1 MFVSFSHFLTTS
13 FIAIIVIIFFL
24 ATGLYIFKSTV
35 TRELHDIEKSY
46 TRYVENNLFDEALYN
61 SASKEDITLK
71 SFDGLNLT
79 STLIMNEN
87 PTNKFIVL
95 VHGVSI
101 CYVGSLKYFD
111 IFYKN
116 GFNVLIVNQRR
127 HGKSEGKYSTYGF
140 YEKYDVNM
148 WIEYLKSRFGNDII
162 LGLHGESMGA
172 GTVMETI
179 PLNDSIKFV
188 IEDCGYSNFHE
199 LIGFQITHAYKNRL
213 VRKILR
219 PSLIFANFFMKT
231 KAKFSMKKIVPID
244 IVASTSLPMMFIHG
258 KEDYFVPWYMAVDLY
273 KAKTKGYK
281 ELYLVEGAKHAEAL
295 EVNKIL
301 YEKKIMTFIEKA
313 LSLYK

>member
-1 MFVSFSHFLTTS
+1 MTYLIILII
-13 FIAIIVIIFFL
+13 IAILVIVFFL
-24 ATGLYIFKSTV
+24 ATGLYIFRSTV

-179 PLNDSIKFV
+179 PINNSIKFV

-199 LIGFQITHAYKNRL
+199 LIGFQITHAYKNKL

-244 IVASTSLPMMFIHG
+244 IVSSTSLPMMFIHG
-258 KEDYFVPWYMAVDLY
+258 KEDYFVPWYMSVDLY

>member
-1 MFVSFSHFLTTS
+1 MTYIIILII
-13 FIAIIVIIFFL
+13 IAILIIVFFL

-244 IVASTSLPMMFIHG
+244 IVSSTSLPMMFIHG

>member
-1 MFVSFSHFLTTS
+1 MIYLIILII
-13 FIAIIVIIFFL
+13 IAVIVIVFFL

>member
-1 MFVSFSHFLTTS
+1 MTYLIILII
-13 FIAIIVIIFFL
+13 IAILVIVFFL

-46 TRYVENNLFDEALYN
+46 SRYVENNLFDEALYN

-231 KAKFSMKKIVPID
+231 KAKKKKKKIVPID

>member
-1 MFVSFSHFLTTS
+1 MTYIIILII
-13 FIAIIVIIFFL
+13 IAILVIAFFL
-24 ATGLYIFKSTV
+24 ATGLYIFRSTV

-46 TRYVENNLFDEALYN
+46 NRYVENNLFDEALYN

-111 IFYKN
+111 IFYRN

-199 LIGFQITHAYKNRL
+199 LIGFQITHEYKNRL

-244 IVASTSLPMMFIHG
+244 IVASTSLPMMFVHG

>member
-1 MFVSFSHFLTTS
+1 MTYLIILII
-13 FIAIIVIIFFL
+13 IAVIVIVFFL

-179 PLNDSIKFV
+179 PINNSIKFV

-244 IVASTSLPMMFIHG
+244 IVSSTSLPMMFIHG

>member
-1 MFVSFSHFLTTS
+1 MTYLIILII
-13 FIAIIVIIFFL
+13 IAILVIVFFL

-46 TRYVENNLFDEALYN
+46 SRYVENNLFDEALYN

-111 IFYKN
+111 IFYRN

-213 VRKILR
+213 VRKILS

-244 IVASTSLPMMFIHG
+244 IVSSTSLPMMFIHG
-258 KEDYFVPWYMAVDLY
+258 KEDYFVPWYMALDLY

>member
-1 MFVSFSHFLTTS
+1 MTYLIILII
-13 FIAIIVIIFFL
+13 IAILVIVFFL

-219 PSLIFANFFMKT
+219 PSLIFSNFFMKT

-244 IVASTSLPMMFIHG
+244 IVSSTSLPMMFVHG

-295 EVNKIL
+295 EVNKII

>member
-1 MFVSFSHFLTTS
+1 MTYLIILII
-13 FIAIIVIIFFL
+13 IAILIIVFFL
-24 ATGLYIFKSTV
+24 ATGLYIFRSTV

-87 PTNKFIVL
+87 PTKKFIVL

-179 PLNDSIKFV
+179 PINNSIKFV

-199 LIGFQITHAYKNRL
+199 LIGFQITHAYKNKL

-244 IVASTSLPMMFIHG
+244 IVSSTSLPMMFIHG

>member
-1 MFVSFSHFLTTS
+1 MTYLIILII
-13 FIAIIVIIFFL
+13 IAILVIVFFL

-46 TRYVENNLFDEALYN
+46 SRYVENNLFDEALYN

-111 IFYKN
+111 IFYRN

-179 PLNDSIKFV
+179 PLNESIKFV

-244 IVASTSLPMMFIHG
+244 IVSSTSLPIMFIHG

>member
-1 MFVSFSHFLTTS
+1 MTYLIILII
-13 FIAIIVIIFFL
+13 IAVIVIVFFL

-172 GTVMETI
+172 GTIMETI
-179 PLNDSIKFV
+179 PINNSIKFV

-219 PSLIFANFFMKT
+219 PSLIFANFLMKT

-244 IVASTSLPMMFIHG
+244 IVASTSLPMMFVHG

>member
-1 MFVSFSHFLTTS
+1 MTYITLLIILAI
-13 FIAIIVIIFFL
+13 IAIIFFS
-24 ATGLYIFKSTV
+24 AIGIYIFRSTV
-35 TRELHDIEKSY
+35 TRELHDIDKSY
-46 TRYVENNLFDEALYN
+46 TRYVENNLLDESLYN
-61 SASKEDITLK
+61 SVIKEDITLN

-79 STLIMNEN
+79 STLIMNKV
-87 PTNKFIVL
+87 PTNKFIIL

-111 IFYKN
+111 IFYRN
-116 GFNVLIVNQRR
+116 EFNILIVNQSR

-179 PLNDSIKFV
+179 PLNNSIKFV
-188 IEDCGYSNFHE
+188 IEDCGYSNFYE
-199 LIGFQITHAYKNRL
+199 LIGFQITHKYKNRV

-219 PSLIFANFFMKT
+219 PGLVFANFFMKT
-231 KAKFSMKKIVPID
+231 KSKFSMKQVIPID
-244 IVASTSLPMMFIHG
+244 IVATTSIPMMFIHG
-258 KEDYFVPWYMAVDLY
+258 KEDYFVPWYMAVDLF
-273 KAKTKGYK
+273 KSKVKGYK
-281 ELYLVEGAKHAEAL
+281 ELYLVEGAEHAEAL

-301 YEKKIMTFIEKA
+301 YEEKIMNFINNA
-313 LSLYK
+313 LSL

>member
-1 MFVSFSHFLTTS
+1 MTYLIILII
-13 FIAIIVIIFFL
+13 IAILVIVFFL

-87 PTNKFIVL
+87 PTKKFIVL

-116 GFNVLIVNQRR
+116 GFNVLIVNQKKKK
-127 HGKSEGKYSTYGF
+127 KSEGKYSTYGF

-244 IVASTSLPMMFIHG
+244 IVSSTSLPTMFIHG

>member
-1 MFVSFSHFLTTS
+1 MTYIIILII
-13 FIAIIVIIFFL
+13 IAILVIAFFL
-24 ATGLYIFKSTV
+24 ATGLYIFRSTV

-111 IFYKN
+111 IFYRN

-219 PSLIFANFFMKT
+219 PSLLFANFFMKT

-244 IVASTSLPMMFIHG
+244 IVASTSLPMMFVHG

>member
-1 MFVSFSHFLTTS
+1 MTYLIILII
-13 FIAIIVIIFFL
+13 IAILVIVFFL

-111 IFYKN
+111 IFYRN

-295 EVNKIL
+295 
-301 YEKKIMTFIEKA
+301 
-313 LSLYK
+313 

>member
-1 MFVSFSHFLTTS
+1 MTYLIILII
-13 FIAIIVIIFFL
+13 IAILVIIFFL

-219 PSLIFANFFMKT
+219 SSLIFANFFMKT

-244 IVASTSLPMMFIHG
+244 IVSSTSLPIMFIHG

>member
-1 MFVSFSHFLTTS
+1 MTYIIILII
-13 FIAIIVIIFFL
+13 IAILVIAFFL
-24 ATGLYIFKSTV
+24 ATGLYIFRSTV

-46 TRYVENNLFDEALYN
+46 NRYVENNLFDEALYN
-61 SASKEDITLK
+61 STSKEDITLK

-199 LIGFQITHAYKNRL
+199 LIGFQITHEYKNRL

-219 PSLIFANFFMKT
+219 PSLLFANFFMKT
-231 KAKFSMKKIVPID
+231 KAKFSIKKIVPID
-244 IVASTSLPMMFIHG
+244 IVASNSLPMMFVHG

>member
-1 MFVSFSHFLTTS
+1 MTYLIILII
-13 FIAIIVIIFFL
+13 IAILVIVFFL

-46 TRYVENNLFDEALYN
+46 TRYLENNLFDEALYN

-111 IFYKN
+111 IFYRN

-213 VRKILR
+213 VRKILH

-244 IVASTSLPMMFIHG
+244 IVSSTSLPMMFIHG

-295 EVNKIL
+295 EVNKII

>member
-1 MFVSFSHFLTTS
+1 MTYLIILII
-13 FIAIIVIIFFL
+13 IAIIVIVFFL

-95 VHGVSI
+95 VHGDSI

>member
-1 MFVSFSHFLTTS
+1 MTYIIILII
-13 FIAIIVIIFFL
+13 IAIIVIVFFL

-46 TRYVENNLFDEALYN
+46 TRYVENNLFNEALYN

-213 VRKILR
+213 VRKILS

-244 IVASTSLPMMFIHG
+244 IVSSTSLPMMFIHG
-258 KEDYFVPWYMAVDLY
+258 KEDYFVPWYMALDLY

>member
-1 MFVSFSHFLTTS
+1 MTYLIILII
-13 FIAIIVIIFFL
+13 IAILVIVFFL

-46 TRYVENNLFDEALYN
+46 SRYVENNLFDEALYN

-199 LIGFQITHAYKNRL
+199 LIGFQITHEYKNRL

>member
-1 MFVSFSHFLTTS
+1 MTYLIILII
-13 FIAIIVIIFFL
+13 IAIIVIVFFL

-79 STLIMNEN
+79 STLIINEN

-213 VRKILR
+213 VRKIFR

>member
-1 MFVSFSHFLTTS
+1 MTYIIILII
-13 FIAIIVIIFFL
+13 IAILVIAFFL
-24 ATGLYIFKSTV
+24 ATGLYIFRSTV

-111 IFYKN
+111 IFYRN
-116 GFNVLIVNQRR
+116 DFNVLIVNQRR

-244 IVASTSLPMMFIHG
+244 IVASTSLPMMFVHG

>member
-1 MFVSFSHFLTTS
+1 MTYLIILII
-13 FIAIIVIIFFL
+13 IAIIVIVFFL

-116 GFNVLIVNQRR
+116 GFNLLIVNQRR

-213 VRKILR
+213 VRKILS

-244 IVASTSLPMMFIHG
+244 IVSSTSLPMMFIHG

>member
-1 MFVSFSHFLTTS
+1 MTYIIILII
-13 FIAIIVIIFFL
+13 IAILVIAFFL
-24 ATGLYIFKSTV
+24 ATGLYIFRSTV

-111 IFYKN
+111 IFYRN
-116 GFNVLIVNQRR
+116 DFNVLIVNQRR

-199 LIGFQITHAYKNRL
+199 LIGFQITNEYKNRL

-219 PSLIFANFFMKT
+219 PSLLFANFFMKT

-244 IVASTSLPMMFIHG
+244 IVASTSLPMMFVHG

>member
-1 MFVSFSHFLTTS
+1 MTYLIILII
-13 FIAIIVIIFFL
+13 IAILVIVFFL

-46 TRYVENNLFDEALYN
+46 SRYVENNLFDEALYN

-111 IFYKN
+111 IFYRN

-244 IVASTSLPMMFIHG
+244 IVSSTSLPMMFIHG

>member
-1 MFVSFSHFLTTS
+1 MTYLIILII
-13 FIAIIVIIFFL
+13 IAILVIVFFL

-111 IFYKN
+111 IFYRN

-140 YEKYDVNM
+140 YEKYDVNT

>member
-1 MFVSFSHFLTTS
+1 MTYIIILII
-13 FIAIIVIIFFL
+13 IAIIVIVFFL

-46 TRYVENNLFDEALYN
+46 SRYVENNLFDEALYN

-116 GFNVLIVNQRR
+116 GFNILIVNQRR

-244 IVASTSLPMMFIHG
+244 IVSSTSLPMMFIHG
-258 KEDYFVPWYMAVDLY
+258 KEDYFVPWYMALDLY

-301 YEKKIMTFIEKA
+301 YEKKIMTFIEKS

>member
-1 MFVSFSHFLTTS
+1 MTYLIILII
-13 FIAIIVIIFFL
+13 IAILVIVFFL

-111 IFYKN
+111 IFYRN

-244 IVASTSLPMMFIHG
+244 IVSSTSLPMMFIHG

-301 YEKKIMTFIEKA
+301 YKKKIMTFIEKA

>member
-1 MFVSFSHFLTTS
+1 MTYIIILII
-13 FIAIIVIIFFL
+13 IAILIIVFFL

>member
-1 MFVSFSHFLTTS
+1 MTYLIILII
-13 FIAIIVIIFFL
+13 IAIIVIVFFL

-87 PTNKFIVL
+87 TTNKFIVL

-244 IVASTSLPMMFIHG
+244 IVSSTSLPMMFIHG

>member
-1 MFVSFSHFLTTS
+1 MII
-13 FIAIIVIIFFL
+13 IAIIVIVFFL

-116 GFNVLIVNQRR
+116 GFNILIVNQRR

-244 IVASTSLPMMFIHG
+244 IVSSTSLPMMFIHG

>member
-1 MFVSFSHFLTTS
+1 MTYLIILII
-13 FIAIIVIIFFL
+13 IAILVIVFFL

-116 GFNVLIVNQRR
+116 GFNILIVNQRR

-219 PSLIFANFFMKT
+219 SSLIFANFFMKT

-244 IVASTSLPMMFIHG
+244 IVSSTSLPIMFIHG

>member
-1 MFVSFSHFLTTS
+1 MTYLIILII
-13 FIAIIVIIFFL
+13 IAILVIVFFL

-111 IFYKN
+111 IFYRN

-244 IVASTSLPMMFIHG
+244 IVSSTSLPMMFIHG
-258 KEDYFVPWYMAVDLY
+258 KEDYFVPWYMALDLY

>member
-1 MFVSFSHFLTTS
+1 MTYLIILII
-13 FIAIIVIIFFL
+13 IAILVIVFFL

-111 IFYKN
+111 IFYRN

-179 PLNDSIKFV
+179 PL
-188 IEDCGYSNFHE
+188 
-199 LIGFQITHAYKNRL
+199 NRL

>member
-1 MFVSFSHFLTTS
+1 MTYIIILII
-13 FIAIIVIIFFL
+13 IAIIVIVFFL

-116 GFNVLIVNQRR
+116 GFNILIVNQRR

-199 LIGFQITHAYKNRL
+199 LIGFQITHAYKNRI

-244 IVASTSLPMMFIHG
+244 IVSSTSLPMMFVHG

>member
-1 MFVSFSHFLTTS
+1 MTYLIILII
-13 FIAIIVIIFFL
+13 IAVIVIVFFL

-116 GFNVLIVNQRR
+116 GFNILIVNQRR

-244 IVASTSLPMMFIHG
+244 IVSSTSLPMMFIHG

>member
-1 MFVSFSHFLTTS
+1 MTYLIILII
-13 FIAIIVIIFFL
+13 IAILVIIFFL

-111 IFYKN
+111 IFYRN

-244 IVASTSLPMMFIHG
+244 IVSSTSLPMMFIHG